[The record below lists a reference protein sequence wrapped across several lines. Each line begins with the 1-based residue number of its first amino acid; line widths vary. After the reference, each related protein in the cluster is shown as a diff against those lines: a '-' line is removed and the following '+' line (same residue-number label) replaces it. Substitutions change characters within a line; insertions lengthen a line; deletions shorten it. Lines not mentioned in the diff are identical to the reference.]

1 MRSNNGYQTGKA
13 FFVCVI
19 ALSLK
24 RYIVVNL
31 YQWSGD
37 NSAAA
42 SLYVEVS
49 ILYSAG

>member
-1 MRSNNGYQTGKA
+1 MRSNNGYQTGKV
-13 FFVCVI
+13 FFMCVI
-19 ALSLK
+19 AL
-24 RYIVVNL
+24 RDIVVNL

-37 NSAAA
+37 NCAAA

>member
-1 MRSNNGYQTGKA
+1 M
-13 FFVCVI
+13 CVI
-19 ALSLK
+19 AL
-24 RYIVVNL
+24 RDIVVNL

-49 ILYSAG
+49 ILYSAGWTFNDFHKDVLYMCNI

>member
-1 MRSNNGYQTGKA
+1 MRSNNGYQTGKV
-13 FFVCVI
+13 FFVCDCF
-19 ALSLK
+19 K
-24 RYIVVNL
+24 RYKVVNL

-37 NSAAA
+37 NSAAV

>member
-1 MRSNNGYQTGKA
+1 MRSNNGYQTGKV

-19 ALSLK
+19 ALRDSCQF
-24 RYIVVNL
+24 VSME
-31 YQWSGD
+31 WTD